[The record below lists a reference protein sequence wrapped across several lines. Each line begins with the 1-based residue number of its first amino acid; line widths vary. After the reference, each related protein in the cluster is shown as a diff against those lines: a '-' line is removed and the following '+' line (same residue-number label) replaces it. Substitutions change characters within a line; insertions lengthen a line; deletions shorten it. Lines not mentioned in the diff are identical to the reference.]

1 MTTDRRLGKLSRLG
15 PPALRWGV
23 FVALWCCF
31 IWGHS
36 LVQGPESS
44 KESGNFYLLMK
55 PWFDAVGVSDEAACT
70 FIIRKCAHFTEY
82 AVLGVSVLNLVKSLF
97 RAGWGTVRSRG
108 LVLAAFGFVAVAD
121 ETLQL
126 FVPGRSGSPR
136 DVAIDL
142 CGYAC
147 GAFFA
152 TLVVKHRRKA

>member
-1 MTTDRRLGKLSRLG
+1 MTADNRTGITSRLG
-15 PPALRWGV
+15 SPAFRWGV
-23 FVALWCCF
+23 FIALWCCF

-44 KESGNFYLLMK
+44 NESGNFYTLLK
-55 PWFDAVGVSDEAACT
+55 PLFDMMGVVNEDTCT

-82 AVLGVSVLNLVKSLF
+82 AVLGGSVLNLVKSLL
-97 RAGWGTVRSRG
+97 REGWGSARSRG
-108 LVLAAFGFVAVAD
+108 LVLAAFGLVAVAD

-142 CGYAC
+142 CGYC
-147 GAFFA
+147 FGAFLA
-152 TLVVKHRRKA
+152 TLVVKHRRKV